1 MNKKR
6 NFSKKALR
14 DFELI
19 DLATTSN
26 DQNAFKKL
34 MDNYKSSIY
43 FTILKMINNT
53 DDAEDLTNEAF
64 LKAFG
69 MSDNFS
75 TIIGYTAMISVYIV
89 LCGAI
94 FSCNLGLNA
103 ISVEERDLTAD
114 FLISKP
120 VTRNRILTAKLLA
133 ALTHMLIFSVVNSII
148 LYTGIEVFRNG
159 QEYSFSVFLLMIL
172 GIFIIGVLFF
182 TVGLFISVVLKKMG
196 SPIAFSL
203 GLSFGFFILNSFD
216 ILLEDT
222 FIKYFIPYDY
232 FEFGY
237 IIENAAFKTYGIIA
251 SIGLI
256 IAFISGSYL
265 FYSKRDIATAM

>member
-1 MNKKR
+1 MISGVDLMNIYKYETR
-6 NFSKKALR
+6 
-14 DFELI
+14 
-19 DLATTSN
+19 
-26 DQNAFKKL
+26 KKL
-34 MDNYKSSIY
+34 ISTMIWIICLSIFILIFYSVFETMGSSAMADM
-43 FTILKMINNT
+43 F
-53 DDAEDLTNEAF
+53 DEFPEAF

-75 TIIGYTAMISVYIV
+75 TIIGYTAMICIYIV

-103 ISVEERDLTAD
+103 VSIEERDLTAD

-133 ALTHMLIFSVVNSII
+133 ALTHMLIFSVMTSVISFA
-148 LYTGIEVFRNG
+148 GIEVFKNG
-159 QEYSFSVFLLMIL
+159 QEYLFSIFLLMML
-172 GIFIIGVLFF
+172 GIFIVQVLFF
-182 TVGLFISVVLKKMG
+182 SIGLFISVILKKMG
-196 SPIAFSL
+196 SPLSFSL

-216 ILLEDT
+216 TILEDT
-222 FIKYFIPYDY
+222 FIKYLIPYDY

-237 IIENAAFKTYGIIA
+237 IIENAAFKTYGVIV

-265 FYSKRDIATAM
+265 LYNKRNIATAM